1 MRGARGDSPAPAA
14 FPPYL
19 IQGRYSVS
27 RMEIATTK
35 SRVYFN
41 ARLTK
46 YPDGS
51 VLMMAS
57 DRAIFREPGWESASD
72 SAADSG
78 RSYEALLAR
87 LWLEDPERHNAVM
100 ELEGKAMETSAYIR
114 GEEERRAENQAR
126 AMRRARSRVRDL
138 ALTNDFEFFVTL
150 TLDASRVN
158 RYDIREVTRKMS
170 QWCDNQVRR
179 KGLKYILVPEL
190 HKDGAIHF
198 HGFFNGALEAVDSG
212 TMTRN
217 GSRPKKPRSARQRA
231 QMEAEGYAP
240 VYNLPGWTLGFTTAI
255 RLYGERT
262 AAVGYVCKYISKAA
276 QTTGKIGGRWY
287 YSGGD
292 LKLPEVV
299 FCNLDAEVI
308 NELYTRPMPG
318 KYVGEIPALGAAI
331 LMGRMDSNCPIY
343 GTEKGE
349 MTHG

>member
-1 MRGARGDSPAPAA
+1 MA
-14 FPPYL
+14 
-19 IQGRYSVS
+19 
-27 RMEIATTK
+27 TK
-35 SRVYFN
+35 SQVYYN

-51 VLMMAS
+51 ALIMLS

-78 RSYEALLAR
+78 RNYDALLAR
-87 LWLEDPERHNAVM
+87 LWLEDPERHYAVM
-100 ELEGKAMETSAYIR
+100 EIEGKAMETSEHIK

-150 TLDASRVN
+150 TLDKDKVN

-231 QMEAEGYAP
+231 QMEQEGYTP
-240 VYNLPGWTLGFTTAI
+240 VYNLPAWTLGFTTAI

-276 QTTGKIGGRWY
+276 QTTGRIGGRWY

-292 LKLPEVV
+292 LEMPSVQFL
-299 FCNLDAEVI
+299 NLDAEQI
-308 NELYTRPMPG
+308 EELYSRQMPG
-318 KYVGEIPALGAAI
+318 KYVGEISSLGAGI
-331 LMGRMDSNCPIY
+331 LMARLDSNCPIY
-343 GTEKGE
+343 GTEKGGSE
-349 MTHG
+349 HG